1 MLIRFGNRSLVIDEL
16 EKIRG
21 KYGQYSHSEGD
32 RKSKKCKQDTESTE
46 ADVQS
51 AEKPVVNIGLAYVYC
66 DYRDQAQ
73 QTTQNIYGT
82 ILKQLLRALPSIPE
96 EVTEILLESHRKKSP
111 LELARLR
118 DTLQITSRFFDQI
131 YICLDALDECEH
143 VDQLLSS
150 LKQIPSSVRLFS
162 TGRKHVKSII
172 QRYFEDTRTILIEA
186 KESDIRILIQEK
198 VNEDRM
204 KDPEIMDAKLEQDI
218 IEKISAL
225 SMGML
230 VVIQRF

>member
-1 MLIRFGNRSLVIDEL
+1 MLIRFGDRSLVIDEL
-16 EKIRG
+16 EKVRR
-21 KYGQYSHSEGD
+21 KYSQYSHSEGD
-32 RKSKKCKQDTESTE
+32 KKSKKRKRDTELTE

-51 AEKPVVNIGLAYVYC
+51 AENSVVNIGLAYVYC
-66 DYRDQAQ
+66 DYRDQTQ

-96 EVTEILLESHRKKSP
+96 ELTEILLRCHREKNP
-111 LELARLR
+111 PELAQLR
-118 DTLQITSRFFDQI
+118 DALRITSRFFDQI

-143 VDQLLSS
+143 IDQLLSS
-150 LKQIPSSVRLFS
+150 LKQVPSSVRLFS
-162 TGRKHVKSII
+162 TGRKHVKSIV
-172 QRYFEDTRTILIEA
+172 QRYFEDTQTILIEA

-204 KDPEIMDAKLEQDI
+204 KDPEIMNVKLEQDI

>member
-1 MLIRFGNRSLVIDEL
+1 MLIRFGDRSLVIDEL
-16 EKIRG
+16 GKIRS
-21 KYGQYSHSEGD
+21 KYSQYSHSEGD
-32 RKSKKCKQDTESTE
+32 KKSKKRKRDTESTE

-66 DYRDQAQ
+66 DYRDQTQ
-73 QTTQNIYGT
+73 QTIQNIYGT

-96 EVTEILLESHRKKSP
+96 ELTEILLRSHREKNP
-111 LELARLR
+111 LDLAQLR
-118 DTLQITSRFFDQI
+118 DALRITSRFFDQI

-150 LKQIPSSVRLFS
+150 LKQVPSSVRLFS
-162 TGRKHVKSII
+162 TGRKHLKSTV
-172 QRYFEDTRTILIEA
+172 QRYFEDTQTILIEA

-204 KDPEIMDAKLEQDI
+204 KDPEIMDANLEQDI

-225 SMGML
+225 SMGVL

>member
-1 MLIRFGNRSLVIDEL
+1 MLIRFGDRSLVIDEL
-16 EKIRG
+16 EKVRR
-21 KYGQYSHSEGD
+21 KYSQYSHSEGD
-32 RKSKKCKQDTESTE
+32 KKSKKCEDTESTE
-46 ADVQS
+46 ADVQ
-51 AEKPVVNIGLAYVYC
+51 EEPVVNIGLAYVYC

-96 EVTEILLESHRKKSP
+96 ELTEILLRSYREKNP
-111 LELARLR
+111 LELAQLR
-118 DTLQITSRFFDQI
+118 DALRITSRFFDQI

-150 LKQIPSSVRLFS
+150 LKQIPSSARLFS
-162 TGRKHVKSII
+162 TGRKHVKSIV
-172 QRYFEDTRTILIEA
+172 QRYFEDTQTILIEA

-230 VVIQRF
+230 VVIQRS

>member
-1 MLIRFGNRSLVIDEL
+1 MLIRFGDRSLVIDEL
-16 EKIRG
+16 EKIRR
-21 KYGQYSHSEGD
+21 KYSQYSHSEGD
-32 RKSKKCKQDTESTE
+32 KKSKKCKQDTESTE
-46 ADVQS
+46 ADVQ
-51 AEKPVVNIGLAYVYC
+51 EKPVVNIGLAYVYC

-96 EVTEILLESHRKKSP
+96 ELTEILLVSHREKNP
-111 LELARLR
+111 LELAQLR
-118 DTLQITSRFFDQI
+118 DALRTTSRFFDQI

-143 VDQLLSS
+143 VDRLLSS

-162 TGRKHVKSII
+162 TGRKHVKSIV
-172 QRYFEDTRTILIEA
+172 QRYFEDTQTILIEA

-225 SMGML
+225 SRGML

>member
-1 MLIRFGNRSLVIDEL
+1 MLIRFGDRSLVIDEL
-16 EKIRG
+16 EKIRS
-21 KYGQYSHSEGD
+21 KYCQYSHSEGD
-32 RKSKKCKQDTESTE
+32 KKSKKRKRDTELTE

-51 AEKPVVNIGLAYVYC
+51 VEKSFVNIGLAYIYC
-66 DYRDQAQ
+66 DYRDQTQ

-96 EVTEILLESHRKKSP
+96 ELTEILLKSHREKIP
-111 LELARLR
+111 PELGQLR
-118 DTLQITSRFFDQI
+118 DILRITSKFFDQI

-150 LKQIPSSVRLFS
+150 LKQIPSSIRLFS
-162 TGRKHVKSII
+162 TGRKHVKSIV
-172 QRYFEDTRTILIEA
+172 QRYFEDTQTILIEA

>member
-1 MLIRFGNRSLVIDEL
+1 MLIRFGDRSLVIDEL

-21 KYGQYSHSEGD
+21 KYSQYSHSEGD
-32 RKSKKCKQDTESTE
+32 KKSKKRKRDTESIE
-46 ADVQS
+46 VDVQS

-73 QTTQNIYGT
+73 QTTQNIYGA
-82 ILKQLLRALPSIPE
+82 ILKQLLRALPNIPE
-96 EVTEILLESHRKKSP
+96 ELTEILLRSHREKNP
-111 LELARLR
+111 LELAQLR
-118 DTLQITSRFFDQI
+118 DALRITSRFFDQI

-143 VDQLLSS
+143 VDRLLSS

-162 TGRKHVKSII
+162 TSRKHVKSIV
-172 QRYFEDTRTILIEA
+172 QRYFEDTQTILIEA

-230 VVIQRF
+230 VVIR

>member
-1 MLIRFGNRSLVIDEL
+1 MLIRFGDRSLVIDEL
-16 EKIRG
+16 EKIRS
-21 KYGQYSHSEGD
+21 KYSQYSHSEGD
-32 RKSKKCKQDTESTE
+32 KKSKKRKRDAESAE
-46 ADVQS
+46 ADIQS
-51 AEKPVVNIGLAYVYC
+51 AEKSFVNVGLAYVYC
-66 DYRDQAQ
+66 DYRDQTQ

-96 EVTEILLESHRKKSP
+96 ELTEILLKSHREKNP
-111 LELARLR
+111 PELAQLR
-118 DTLQITSRFFDQI
+118 DALRIASRFFDQI

-150 LKQIPSSVRLFS
+150 LKQVPSSVRLFS
-162 TGRKHVKSII
+162 TGRKHVKSIV
-172 QRYFEDTRTILIEA
+172 QRYFEDTQTILIEA

-230 VVIQRF
+230 VVIQRL